1 MTQANTGRG
10 FGLFT
15 QLVGWLV
22 GQFASTP
29 GKLVPSEPTNQESQ
43 RFYTSYE
50 TLELEKRKCFVEELG
65 GCG

>member
-15 QLVGWLV
+15 QLVG
-22 GQFASTP
+22 QFASTP
-29 GKLVPSEPTNQESQ
+29 AKLVPSEPTNQESQ

-50 TLELEKRKCFVEELG
+50 TLELEKRKYLVEEWA